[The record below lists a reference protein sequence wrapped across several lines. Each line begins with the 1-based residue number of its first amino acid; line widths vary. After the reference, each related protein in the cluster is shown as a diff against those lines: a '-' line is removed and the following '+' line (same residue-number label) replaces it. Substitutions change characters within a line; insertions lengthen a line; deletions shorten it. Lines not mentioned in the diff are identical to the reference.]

1 MPELRPAET
10 PGAFS
15 IWGLAVFNLR
25 LDGRDFQRRT
35 SQIISRHLPQA
46 EVWAL
51 NWTAQDVVEAM
62 QGRMRV
68 VFDRPTRFTLNA
80 FRIQFATKA
89 RRTATVTE
97 KDLQGRR
104 HFLKVQ
110 EEGGARPQT
119 GLERMMTGQG
129 GGGAVAAAVPTS
141 AARLDASG
149 NWSAG
154 ERNQAVA
161 QVLAQQRGGPAPS
174 GRGASRR
181 GGASYFVPRNGG
193 LSPGIWKRT
202 GPGQIAK
209 IISFISRPA
218 RYGEKLGFAEEA
230 LRVYRA
236 KLPENFQRAL
246 RRALSTAR

>member
-1 MPELRPAET
+1 M
-10 PGAFS
+10 
-15 IWGLAVFNLR
+15 FNLR

-35 SQIISRHLPQA
+35 SQIMSRHLPQA

-68 VFDRPTRFTLNA
+68 VFDRPTRFALNA
-80 FRIQFATKA
+80 FRIQFATKG

-119 GLERMMTGQG
+119 GLERMMAAQG
-129 GGGAVAAAVPTS
+129 DVEGLRAAVPTS

-161 QVLAQQRGGPAPS
+161 QVLAQRRGGPVAS
-174 GRGASRR
+174 VGGGGRRS
-181 GGASYFVPRNGG
+181 GASYFVPRNGG

-202 GPGQIAK
+202 GPGRIAK
-209 IISFISRPA
+209 VVSFTARPA
-218 RYGEKLGFAEEA
+218 RYREKLGFAEEA
-230 LRVYRA
+230 LRVYRT

>member
-1 MPELRPAET
+1 M
-10 PGAFS
+10 
-15 IWGLAVFNLR
+15 FNLR
-25 LDGRDFQRRT
+25 LDSRDFQRRT
-35 SQIISRHLPQA
+35 SQMVNRHLPQA

-51 NWTAQDVVEAM
+51 NWTAQDVVAAL
-62 QGRMRV
+62 QTRMRV

-80 FRIQFATKA
+80 FRIQFAT
-89 RRTATVTE
+89 RSRPSATVTE
-97 KDLQGRR
+97 KDVQGRR

-119 GLERMMTGQG
+119 GLERMLSGRSDIDG
-129 GGGAVAAAVPTS
+129 LKSAVPTS

-154 ERNQAVA
+154 ERNQAIA
-161 QVLAQQRGGPAPS
+161 QVMAQTGGAGAGLG
-174 GRGASRR
+174 GRAGGQRR
-181 GGASYFVPRNGG
+181 GGASYFTPRNKG

-202 GPGQIAK
+202 GPGKIAK
-209 IISFISRPA
+209 VVSFINRPA
-218 RYGEKLGFAEEA
+218 RYARNLGFADEA

-236 KLPENFQRAL
+236 KFPANFQRAL